1 MPATTTERT
10 MSGEE
15 RQKIED
21 MLGGL
26 PTVYGVFRLEAALW
40 ILGWGM
46 ATVLLTGAWF
56 VVAWL
61 VRATIGMD
69 IWAGRWVLPV
79 AAILTAVYFVFEV
92 KRSIGH
98 RCGFRGSLMA
108 ELAGNRV
115 VEEQYEFTDALR
127 MQEQEHG
134 GLIYFLRGTD
144 GAVLVLYDAESQ
156 DIGVQGD
163 DPLTSSFRP
172 HRSLNMV
179 RAPVTGLVIDKTFFG
194 EPLDPGAPLDLLAP
208 PDRWPE
214 DEEECNFPWEKLEA
228 TFCR

>member
-1 MPATTTERT
+1 MPATTTERM

-15 RQKIED
+15 RQYIQGLLD
-21 MLGGL
+21 GL
-26 PTVYGVFRLEAALW
+26 PTVFGEFRRDAGVW
-40 ILGWGM
+40 ISGWGM
-46 ATVLLTGAWF
+46 ATALLAGAWF

-61 VRATIGMD
+61 VRATIGID
-69 IWAGRWVLPV
+69 IWAGRSAILV
-79 AAILTAVYFVFEV
+79 AAILTAFYFVFEV
-92 KRSIGH
+92 KRSIRH
-98 RCGFRGSLMA
+98 RSSFRRSLQA

-115 VEEQYEFTDALR
+115 VEEQYEFTDAMR

-144 GAVLVLYDAESQ
+144 GAVLVLYDTESQ

-179 RAPVTGLVIDKTFFG
+179 RAPVTGLVIDKTFSG
-194 EPLDPGAPLDLLAP
+194 EPLEPGKPLDLLAP
-208 PDRWPE
+208 PGRWPE
-214 DEEECNFPWEKLEA
+214 DEEECDIPWEKLEA
-228 TFCR
+228 EFCS